1 MHLNKR
7 VKDEIEAL
15 EAILMDD
22 VTIQYNEKGCP
33 ESITTVVF
41 PSTAD
46 DANQQFVCVTLEVIV
61 TPNYPDCEPIIKLR
75 NPRGLDDGTIE
86 KLNQDIKDKCVEFI
100 GQSVIFE
107 LIELIRE
114 RLTDSNMPSCQCA
127 VCLYGFING
136 DQFTKTECYHY
147 FHSYCL
153 ACHLTNTERLYYE
166 EQEKLPAWQKV
177 NKSFQPTCPV
187 CREPI
192 NCDLASLK
200 AAAPPLEVENARQF
214 EATAEL
220 RALQAQMAALYIY
233 QQSRGGII
241 DVEAEESKLVLVT
254 GDPSLE
260 EDDISNDHSSETPP
274 GPSIRQH
281 HSNSV
286 PQNHRNNTSNCVSQN
301 KSQSQQQPQQ
311 NKQQKQQN
319 QEKIQEEEEQ
329 DSRHSHKYYRGFN
342 RNGRRGR
349 GRYSRHNSNR

>member
-1 MHLNKR
+1 M
-7 VKDEIEAL
+7 
-15 EAILMDD
+15 
-22 VTIQYNEKGCP
+22 
-33 ESITTVVF
+33 F

-107 LIELIRE
+107 LIEVSFISEVINDEKAFFETHYYFFQLIRE

-177 NKSFQPTCPV
+177 NKSFQV
-187 CREPI
+187 F
-192 NCDLASLK
+192 N
-200 AAAPPLEVENARQF
+200 NF
-214 EATAEL
+214 
-220 RALQAQMAALYIY
+220 
-233 QQSRGGII
+233 
-241 DVEAEESKLVLVT
+241 
-254 GDPSLE
+254 
-260 EDDISNDHSSETPP
+260 
-274 GPSIRQH
+274 SI
-281 HSNSV
+281 
-286 PQNHRNNTSNCVSQN
+286 
-301 KSQSQQQPQQ
+301 
-311 NKQQKQQN
+311 
-319 QEKIQEEEEQ
+319 
-329 DSRHSHKYYRGFN
+329 F
-342 RNGRRGR
+342 
-349 GRYSRHNSNR
+349 